1 MKTVVLLSAE
11 EQGVNL
17 QTPAVIKLCGRGNLK
32 LQQQQQNQFRGNF
45 MSCVMNVILLS
56 ILTQHKK
63 EEKLHLL
70 SVHNANE
77 TGELILKLGTD
88 FLLFKCNFPP
98 ERTPKV
104 MSISLLTL

>member
-1 MKTVVLLSAE
+1 MKTFSKFLKTVVLLSAE

-32 LQQQQQNQFRGNF
+32 LQQQQQNQFQGNF

-88 FLLFKCNFPP
+88 YF
-98 ERTPKV
+98 
-104 MSISLLTL
+104 